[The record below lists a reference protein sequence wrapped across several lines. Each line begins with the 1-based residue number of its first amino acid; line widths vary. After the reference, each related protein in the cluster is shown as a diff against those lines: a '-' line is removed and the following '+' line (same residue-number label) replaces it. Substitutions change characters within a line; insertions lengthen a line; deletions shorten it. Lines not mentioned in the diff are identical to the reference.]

1 MFQINLVAKSSLCI
15 FNAFVWGTQPYT
27 YHGCPYYKK
36 VESMTKRMPRGMF
49 EDRLRAHKPNFNSWE
64 SQVADEVP
72 SADLEESAS

>member
-1 MFQINLVAKSSLCI
+1 MHLF
-15 FNAFVWGTQPYT
+15 GGHQPYT

-72 SADLEESAS
+72 IADLEESAS